1 MYPEKLGVISQT
13 LWIQNVLNFNHA
25 LVLPP
30 LSLRDKEK
38 KKIERERER
47 VCIYKKEFISL
58 KLLICFFTTRE

>member
-25 LVLPP
+25 LVLPL

-38 KKIERERER
+38 KKIERERES
-47 VCIYKKEFISL
+47 VYIKKNLFH
-58 KLLICFFTTRE
+58 

>member
-1 MYPEKLGVISQT
+1 LKGMYPEKLGVISQT

-38 KKIERERER
+38 KR
-47 VCIYKKEFISL
+47 
-58 KLLICFFTTRE
+58 